1 MRARLCFWCGIF
13 SAAGLLAFALP
24 TVEAKTIYV
33 AVSNPD
39 MSFLSGGV
47 AKFQGYFKDE
57 GLDVEVLQMNANV
70 SVAALAAGNVDYN
83 LILQSVVTANLR
95 GLPLKI
101 AGILIERPNHVV
113 VAHPSVQKFADL
125 KNKKIAISSFGS
137 LVDILARLTAAHFQL
152 DPRKDVDFVAAG
164 SSSARVAQ
172 LQAGVVQ
179 AAFVTPPGNLRAE
192 ASGFKTLLR
201 VRDLF
206 PFPVNG
212 IGVTE
217 QKLKTNRDEVK
228 KIVRALLRANRYI
241 INNPKG
247 AIKILSVWGRTKPEV
262 AEDAYNDNAKNYSR
276 NLFVSRRRWRTSSKA
291 RAGMSNRRTMSP
303 SMRFLTSA
311 WCARYLK
318 KWGNRRVDGHEVE
331 PTRANFYALL
341 FLSGRCFCLLL
352 RRPRCGRRRANEKIV
367 FSIPSRSIAAI
378 DLYIAKE
385 RGFFR
390 DEGLDV
396 DLVQIRGN
404 VAMAAA
410 LSGQVQA
417 TNGVGTV
424 IRAIGAERIAP

>member
-1 MRARLCFWCGIF
+1 MRVRFICGLAIF
-13 SAAGLLAFALP
+13 ATFLALTFHR
-24 TVEAKTIYV
+24 VEAKTIYI

-47 AKFQGYFKDE
+47 AKYQGYFKDE

-113 VAHPSVQKFADL
+113 VAHPSIQKFADL

-137 LVDILARLTAAHFQL
+137 LVDILARLTAAHFNL
-152 DPRKDVDFVAAG
+152 DPRSEVQYVAAG

-192 ASGFKTLLR
+192 AMGFKTLLR
-201 VRDLF
+201 IRDLF

-212 IGVTE
+212 IGLTE
-217 QKLKTNRDEVK
+217 QKLRNNRDEVK

-247 AIKILSVWGRTKPEV
+247 AVKILSDWGRTKPEV

-276 NLFVSRRRWRTSSKA
+276 NLLVSKA
-291 RAGMSNRRTMSP
+291 TLENVIESTRWNVESKKNVAVDDIFDFSLVRELLKEMGESP
-303 SMRFLTSA
+303 S
-311 WCARYLK
+311 
-318 KWGNRRVDGHEVE
+318 
-331 PTRANFYALL
+331 
-341 FLSGRCFCLLL
+341 
-352 RRPRCGRRRANEKIV
+352 
-367 FSIPSRSIAAI
+367 
-378 DLYIAKE
+378 
-385 RGFFR
+385 
-390 DEGLDV
+390 
-396 DLVQIRGN
+396 
-404 VAMAAA
+404 
-410 LSGQVQA
+410 
-417 TNGVGTV
+417 
-424 IRAIGAERIAP
+424 